1 MNNLNLFTSLDE
13 FGGPIQQ
20 SVLTIVKVEN
30 GVLTPLGTG
39 FVITSDGLMMT
50 AKHVVDEIENPTAA
64 NLYGLYI
71 KSDNEGD
78 EGGLWPIE
86 HIWGN
91 SQLDIVY
98 MYLVPAYKK
107 HERVRLKTLKL
118 SLLPPPIGTPIWGVG
133 YHGMTG
139 RFIDTAGTTIPEIS
153 QNTGITIG
161 EVVDIFETKRDNS
174 FLTFP
179 CFQTNCKF
187 SHGMSGGPIFRSDT
201 NDICGV
207 ICSGYE
213 YPIDDGGYISYGSTI
228 WPSLFI
234 KAWISLDGEPVK
246 PHTILG
252 LAQRKV
258 ILTDETVNRVFIS
271 EGKIHLR

>member
-1 MNNLNLFTSLDE
+1 
-13 FGGPIQQ
+13 
-20 SVLTIVKVEN
+20 
-30 GVLTPLGTG
+30 
-39 FVITSDGLMMT
+39 
-50 AKHVVDEIENPTAA
+50 
-64 NLYGLYI
+64 
-71 KSDNEGD
+71 
-78 EGGLWPIE
+78 
-86 HIWGN
+86 
-91 SQLDIVY
+91 
-98 MYLVPAYKK
+98 
-107 HERVRLKTLKL
+107 
-118 SLLPPPIGTPIWGVG
+118 
-133 YHGMTG
+133 
-139 RFIDTAGTTIPEIS
+139 
-153 QNTGITIG
+153 
-161 EVVDIFETKRDNS
+161 
-174 FLTFP
+174 
-179 CFQTNCKF
+179 
-187 SHGMSGGPIFRSDT
+187 MSGGPIFRSDT